1 MAGLFVALAFKRLA
15 RNKDNQ
21 AAIAFCCGGFTVLVA
36 APAAVGATLV
46 LLFVRNSVLAND

>member
-21 AAIAFCCGGFTVLVA
+21 AAITFCCGGFTMLAA
-36 APAAVGATLV
+36 APAAVGAALV

>member
-21 AAIAFCCGGFTVLVA
+21 AAIAFCCGGFTMLVA
-36 APAAVGATLV
+36 APAAVGAALV
-46 LLFVRNSVLAND
+46 LLFVCNSVLAND

>member
-15 RNKDNQ
+15 GNKDNQ
-21 AAIAFCCGGFTVLVA
+21 AAITFCCGGFTMLVA
-36 APAAVGATLV
+36 APAAVGAALV